1 MKYLLPIACTLSM
14 LLTSCLVT
22 APSFDYY
29 DEPQV
34 QQQRKDTY
42 TQLMELLPPA
52 QRNLPAAQEE
62 AAWLVEHGF
71 KAAIS
76 IARFNNP
83 LGLGWQNNRNINNP
97 KHIRERG
104 LCWHYQADM
113 FRELRRR
120 HLEYFYLGCCRRDDA
135 TSSEHN
141 SVYLRAASGH
151 WPDAILMDPWGN
163 SGRLTILNRRDI
175 LIEKWHDVPDDRRNL
190 AIVYTENHRYPLE
203 HWERVQSDENVE
215 HYVSIFTPE
224 GRNSRQ
230 GKLMFANMK
239 RGLQQRNGRLTDY

>member
-1 MKYLLPIACTLSM
+1 MVK
-14 LLTSCLVT
+14 
-22 APSFDYY
+22 APSWSYY

-34 QQQRKDTY
+34 QQQRKDTFK
-42 TQLMELLPPA
+42 QLIELLPPE
-52 QRNLPAAQEE
+52 QRNIPAAREE
-62 AAWLVEHGF
+62 ADWLVEHGF

-76 IARFNNP
+76 IARYNDP
-83 LGLGWQNNRNINNP
+83 IGLGWQNNRNINTP
-97 KHIRERG
+97 QHIRERG

-120 HLEYFYLGCCRRDDA
+120 HLDYFYIGFCRRDDK
-135 TSSEHN
+135 TSADHN
-141 SVYLRAASGH
+141 CIYIRAAAGQ
-151 WPDAILMDPWGN
+151 WPDAVLMDPWCG
-163 SGRLTILNRRDI
+163 SGRLNVMNRRDI
-175 LIEKWHDVPDDRRNL
+175 EIEEWHDSPEMRQRL
-190 AIVYTENHRYPLE
+190 EHVYRENHRYPME
-203 HWERVQSDENVE
+203 HWECVQSDEDVE